1 MNRRRANH
9 NSTSETPI
17 SLFPF
22 LAVLICTMGVLIL
35 LLVILVRQAR
45 LKAVAQARAQTG
57 VAAEGNEAHPIPDE
71 SELQRWEEDLA
82 WQEEQLR
89 LARERT
95 QSQLTEARLI
105 LGHIEDSIRRLRG
118 ELNVLQ
124 ERLQRFDDST
134 AATEGPTIS
143 ELQRRLQQIQDKALN
158 LKAEFETRERDK
170 QRKSYAIIP
179 YQGKFGTTRRPIYL
193 ECRGDGVFLQPE
205 GIRFS
210 VEDFLGPLGPGN
222 PLDAAL
228 RAIRE
233 ELLARREL
241 DPSSDGEPYP
251 LLIVRPDGIEA
262 YYAARA
268 AMTSWGTE
276 FGYELVEQEW
286 ELTYPARDPKL
297 AEIVQQAVDLARRRQ
312 AFLVKAAPGK
322 YGRSSR
328 QYRAAPYVGGAVTAG
343 QEDASGEDP
352 MLAQWRAREQA
363 LRSSTGQ
370 ESGSTEAKGP
380 SQQGLPSGTAATS
393 RGDSPDTNR
402 QTVDPTKGLASG
414 QLQEKGGGLSN
425 STRQAAE
432 SNFDMMRPQTMVGHQ
447 VSASGTSTVN
457 SSTGSVRS
465 TENVHPLAEQRGRN
479 WGLPAHE
486 RSAIPV
492 TRPIRID
499 CFPDRLVLVPEKGLD
514 GIRVFYLAPS
524 PQEAVEG
531 LVKAIGEY
539 VETWGIAGR
548 GMYWRPVLTV
558 RVAAGAERQFQIL
571 QILLKDSGLEVEQT
585 R

>member
-45 LKAVAQARAQTG
+45 LKAVAQARAQSG

-118 ELNVLQ
+118 ELDVLQ

-134 AATEGPTIS
+134 AATGGPTIS
-143 ELQRRLQQIQDKALN
+143 ELQRRLQQLQDKALN

-268 AMTSWGTE
+268 AMTSWG
-276 FGYELVEQEW
+276 
-286 ELTYPARDPKL
+286 
-297 AEIVQQAVDLARRRQ
+297 
-312 AFLVKAAPGK
+312 
-322 YGRSSR
+322 RSSATNWWSR
-328 QYRAAPYVGGAVTAG
+328 
-343 QEDASGEDP
+343 
-352 MLAQWRAREQA
+352 
-363 LRSSTGQ
+363 
-370 ESGSTEAKGP
+370 SGS
-380 SQQGLPSGTAATS
+380 
-393 RGDSPDTNR
+393 
-402 QTVDPTKGLASG
+402 
-414 QLQEKGGGLSN
+414 
-425 STRQAAE
+425 
-432 SNFDMMRPQTMVGHQ
+432 
-447 VSASGTSTVN
+447 
-457 SSTGSVRS
+457 
-465 TENVHPLAEQRGRN
+465 
-479 WGLPAHE
+479 
-486 RSAIPV
+486 
-492 TRPIRID
+492 
-499 CFPDRLVLVPEKGLD
+499 
-514 GIRVFYLAPS
+514 
-524 PQEAVEG
+524 
-531 LVKAIGEY
+531 
-539 VETWGIAGR
+539 
-548 GMYWRPVLTV
+548 
-558 RVAAGAERQFQIL
+558 
-571 QILLKDSGLEVEQT
+571 
-585 R
+585 

>member
-1 MNRRRANH
+1 MNRRRPNH

-45 LKAVAQARAQTG
+45 LKAVAQARAQRG
-57 VAAEGNEAHPIPDE
+57 VAADRADAQLIPDE
-71 SELQRWEEDLA
+71 SELRRWEEDLA

-89 LARERT
+89 FAREKT

-118 ELNVLQ
+118 ELEVLQ
-124 ERLQRFDDST
+124 ERLQRFEDST
-134 AATEGPTIS
+134 AATGGPTIA
-143 ELQRRLQQIQDKALN
+143 ELEQRLRQLQDKALN
-158 LKAEFETRERDK
+158 LKAELETREREK

-233 ELLARREL
+233 ELLAKKEL

-328 QYRAAPYVGGAVTAG
+328 QYRAAPYMGGAVAVG
-343 QEDASGEDP
+343 QDTSGEDP
-352 MLAQWRAREQA
+352 MLAQWQAREQA

-370 ESGSTEAKGP
+370 DSGNAEAKD
-380 SQQGLPSGTAATS
+380 STQQGSANGATPVS
-393 RGDSPDTNR
+393 RGDSSETNG
-402 QTVDPTKGLASG
+402 QTVDPAKDLASG
-414 QLQEKGGGLSN
+414 QMQGKGGGLAN
-425 STRQAAE
+425 SAGQARG
-432 SNFDMMRPQTMVGHQ
+432 SNFDMMRPQPMIGHQ
-447 VSASGTSTVN
+447 VSAGGTSSVDG
-457 SSTGSVRS
+457 STGSVRS
-465 TENVHPLAEQRGRN
+465 TEIVRPLAEQRGRN
-479 WGLPAHE
+479 WGLPTHE

-514 GIRVFYLAPS
+514 GIRVFDLAPS

-548 GMYWRPVLTV
+548 GMYWRPVLSV

-571 QILLKDSGLEVEQT
+571 QTLLKDSGLEIEQA

>member
-57 VAAEGNEAHPIPDE
+57 VAAEGIDASLIPDE

-124 ERLQRFDDST
+124 ERLQRFEHST
-134 AATEGPTIS
+134 AATGGPSIT
-143 ELQRRLQQIQDKALN
+143 ELEQRLRQLQDTALN
-158 LKAEFETRERDK
+158 LKAEFETREREK

-179 YQGKFGTTRRPIYL
+179 YQGKFGTKRRPIYL

-241 DPSSDGEPYP
+241 DPSSDGRSEE
-251 LLIVRPDGIEA
+251 RRDGKEC
-262 YYAARA
+262 
-268 AMTSWGTE
+268 
-276 FGYELVEQEW
+276 
-286 ELTYPARDPKL
+286 
-297 AEIVQQAVDLARRRQ
+297 
-312 AFLVKAAPGK
+312 
-322 YGRSSR
+322 RSR
-328 QYRAAPYVGGAVTAG
+328 
-343 QEDASGEDP
+343 
-352 MLAQWRAREQA
+352 W
-363 LRSSTGQ
+363 
-370 ESGSTEAKGP
+370 
-380 SQQGLPSGTAATS
+380 
-393 RGDSPDTNR
+393 SP
-402 QTVDPTKGLASG
+402 
-414 QLQEKGGGLSN
+414 E
-425 STRQAAE
+425 
-432 SNFDMMRPQTMVGHQ
+432 H
-447 VSASGTSTVN
+447 
-457 SSTGSVRS
+457 
-465 TENVHPLAEQRGRN
+465 
-479 WGLPAHE
+479 
-486 RSAIPV
+486 
-492 TRPIRID
+492 
-499 CFPDRLVLVPEKGLD
+499 
-514 GIRVFYLAPS
+514 
-524 PQEAVEG
+524 
-531 LVKAIGEY
+531 
-539 VETWGIAGR
+539 
-548 GMYWRPVLTV
+548 
-558 RVAAGAERQFQIL
+558 
-571 QILLKDSGLEVEQT
+571 
-585 R
+585 